1 MEYVT
6 TNEGSKTT
14 NKCLDEVNDGI
25 DQSFVNASITSNSDT
40 NFAPVS
46 ESHEKSSESKIAKKH
61 EMSTISSNS
70 VTEKSQYSNCKVCK
84 IKIPFKHIN
93 IHMKKHRKP
102 LSYGIDRSKNKIDQ
116 IPDKSQSKKPS
127 NSKQPEENRCT
138 QNDMA
143 KLIEGSTK
151 TIQKSKESEVKSE
164 KKTKKIELIKC
175 SLCPQSFHP
184 GIILNQHMNLCK
196 KYSSSIENC
205 DEKFSCKLCQFKNPI
220 RSEILKHVKKKHP
233 IAADLDKPEENS
245 KIEENVEK
253 EAVEISEFQIP
264 VTSEILEHSKMKHL
278 KAADLD
284 KPKENSNTVEHVEN
298 NPNEAD
304 LGEAKEKLTVAEHL
318 NEIPVRCENLK
329 NIEKKHLK
337 AADLDVPKENSKID
351 KNVEKKCPYCEE
363 KIPKDHNNED
373 IKKCKLALKYIHD
386 LLCLQCNIKF
396 MCKFEIFRHVVLHH
410 LDDDVEMN
418 EIHGSQ

>member
-1 MEYVT
+1 
-6 TNEGSKTT
+6 
-14 NKCLDEVNDGI
+14 
-25 DQSFVNASITSNSDT
+25 
-40 NFAPVS
+40 
-46 ESHEKSSESKIAKKH
+46 
-61 EMSTISSNS
+61 
-70 VTEKSQYSNCKVCK
+70 
-84 IKIPFKHIN
+84 
-93 IHMKKHRKP
+93 MKKHRHP
-102 LSYGIDRSKNKIDQ
+102 LSYGIDRSKNKIEQ
-116 IPDKSQSKKPS
+116 INQFPDKSQSKEPS
-127 NSKQPEENRCT
+127 NSKQPEEYSGT

-143 KLIEGSTK
+143 ELIEGSTK

-284 KPKENSNTVEHVEN
+284 KPKENSNTVKHVEN

-304 LGEAKEKLTVAEHL
+304 LGEGEV
-318 NEIPVRCENLK
+318 NRC
-329 NIEKKHLK
+329 
-337 AADLDVPKENSKID
+337 
-351 KNVEKKCPYCEE
+351 
-363 KIPKDHNNED
+363 
-373 IKKCKLALKYIHD
+373 
-386 LLCLQCNIKF
+386 
-396 MCKFEIFRHVVLHH
+396 
-410 LDDDVEMN
+410 
-418 EIHGSQ
+418 

>member
-14 NKCLDEVNDGI
+14 NKSLDV
-25 DQSFVNASITSNSDT
+25 DQSFVNASIISNSDT

-127 NSKQPEENRCT
+127 NSNQPEESSGT

-143 KLIEGSTK
+143 ELIEGSTK
-151 TIQKSKESEVKSE
+151 TIQKSKKSE

-175 SLCPQSFHP
+175 SICPQSFHP
-184 GIILNQHMNLCK
+184 GIILNQHMNLCR

-220 RSEILKHVKKKHP
+220 RSEILKHIKKKHP
-233 IAADLDKPEENS
+233 KAADLDNPEENS
-245 KIEENVEK
+245 KIDENVDE
-253 EAVEISEFQIP
+253 EAIEISEFQNP

-284 KPKENSNTVEHVEN
+284 EPLENSKTVEHVEI
-298 NPNEAD
+298 NPKEAN
-304 LGEAKEKLTVAEHL
+304 LCESKEKLNVDEHL
-318 NEIPVRCENLK
+318 EKNPLRCENLK
-329 NIEKKHLK
+329 NITKKHLK
-337 AADLDVPKENSKID
+337 AADLDETMENSKID
-351 KNVEKKCPYCEE
+351 KNAEKKCPHCEE
-363 KIPKDHNNED
+363 KIPKDHSNED
-373 IKKCKLALKYIHD
+373 IKKCKQALKYIHD
-386 LLCLQCNIKF
+386 LLCLQCNIEFTVWPQPILIK
-396 MCKFEIFRHVVLHH
+396 VS
-410 LDDDVEMN
+410 
-418 EIHGSQ
+418 GW

>member
-1 MEYVT
+1 
-6 TNEGSKTT
+6 
-14 NKCLDEVNDGI
+14 
-25 DQSFVNASITSNSDT
+25 
-40 NFAPVS
+40 
-46 ESHEKSSESKIAKKH
+46 
-61 EMSTISSNS
+61 
-70 VTEKSQYSNCKVCK
+70 
-84 IKIPFKHIN
+84 
-93 IHMKKHRKP
+93 MKKHRHP
-102 LSYGIDRSKNKIDQ
+102 LSYGIDRPKNKIDQ

-127 NSKQPEENRCT
+127 NSKQPEENSCT

-143 KLIEGSTK
+143 ELIEGSTK

-175 SLCPQSFHP
+175 SFCPQSYHP
-184 GIILNQHMNLCK
+184 GIILNQHVNLCK

-245 KIEENVEK
+245 KIEENAEK
-253 EAVEISEFQIP
+253 EAIEISEFQTP
-264 VTSEILEHSKMKHL
+264 VTSEILEHFKMKHL
-278 KAADLD
+278 KTADLD
-284 KPKENSNTVEHVEN
+284 EPKENSNTIEHVES
-298 NPNEAD
+298 NPNEAN
-304 LGEAKEKLTVAEHL
+304 LSEAKAKLNVAGNLEK
-318 NEIPVRCENLK
+318 NRVRYENLK
-329 NIEKKHLK
+329 NMEKKHLE
-337 AADLDVPKENSKID
+337 AADLDEVKKNSKID
-351 KNVEKKCPYCEE
+351 ENVEKKCPYCEE
-363 KIPKDHNNED
+363 KIPKDHSKED
-373 IKKCKLALKYIHD
+373 IKKCKQSLKYIHD